1 MRTTTVKAVF
11 IDYIQLLSSRAYRKA
26 HLQRTEELK
35 EICKDLK
42 NLSIETQLPIIV
54 AAQLNREANSPLELH
69 SQKIAEAA
77 DLERIANKIL
87 CLWNTSFVAQKS
99 KDSAKELEALEAK
112 HGFKLGEGGKIYAKL
127 TKNRGGVVGLEAVFN
142 FNGNTGVIEGNY
154 KPEAEQESL
163 PFGVTERDE
172 SDPF

>member
-1 MRTTTVKAVF
+1 M
-11 IDYIQLLSSRAYRKA
+11 
-26 HLQRTEELK
+26 
-35 EICKDLK
+35 
-42 NLSIETQLPIIV
+42 

-99 KDSAKELEALEAK
+99 KDRAKELEALETK

-163 PFGVTERDE
+163 PFGATERDE